1 MSKSILII
9 DDDSK
14 LNDLLK
20 EYLGKNNFTTTTVEN
35 PKDGLVKLKTN
46 HYDLIILDVMLPE
59 MDGFETVKQIRK
71 DHETPVVML
80 TARGEVTDKVV
91 GLELGADDYLP
102 KPFEP
107 RELLARIQSVLRRSE
122 LKLKKNENILL
133 KDLVVDPNKRT
144 AVYNSKDMELTSTEY
159 ELLLLFVKNNGK
171 VLSRDEIMQNTR
183 GISWMSFDRSVDVM
197 VSRLRNKF
205 KTLGSKKD
213 NAQVIK
219 TVHSIGY
226 MFYLDDSA
234 GSADA
239 KHGSA
244 KGK

>member
-14 LNDLLK
+14 LNDLLR
-20 EYLGKNNFTTTTVEN
+20 EYLGKNNFNTVSVEN
-35 PKDGLVKLKTN
+35 PADGLVKLKN
-46 HYDLIILDVMLPE
+46 QHYDLIILDVMLPG

-71 DHETPVVML
+71 DYETPVVML

-122 LKLKKNENILL
+122 MKLKKNEMIKL
-133 KDLVVDPNKRT
+133 KNLIVDPNKR
-144 AVYNSKDMELTSTEY
+144 AALFNNKDMELTSTEY
-159 ELLLLFVKNNGK
+159 ELLLLFVKSNGK

-205 KTLGSKKD
+205 KSLGNKKE
-213 NAQVIK
+213 QVIK

-226 MFYLDDSA
+226 MFFLDEVN
-234 GSADA
+234 G
-239 KHGSA
+239 
-244 KGK
+244 

>member
-9 DDDSK
+9 DDDNK
-14 LNDLLK
+14 LNELLQ
-20 EYLGKNNFTTTTVEN
+20 EYLGKNNFITTAVEN
-35 PKDGLVKLKTN
+35 PKDGLVKLKN
-46 HYDLIILDVMLPE
+46 NYFDLIILDVMLPE

-71 DHETPVVML
+71 DHETPIVML

-133 KDLVVDPNKRT
+133 KGLNVDQNKRS
-144 AVYNSKDMELTSTEY
+144 ASYFNKDMELTSTEY

-205 KTLGSKKD
+205 KTLGGKKD
-213 NAQVIK
+213 KEQVIK

-226 MFYLDDSA
+226 MFFLEEVTP
-234 GSADA
+234 
-239 KHGSA
+239 K
-244 KGK
+244 

>member
-14 LNDLLK
+14 LNSLLE
-20 EYLGKNNFTTTTVEN
+20 EYLGKNNFKTTAVEN
-35 PKDGLVKLKTN
+35 PNDGLVKLKN
-46 HYDLIILDVMLPE
+46 HHFDLIILDVMLPD
-59 MDGFETVKQIRK
+59 MDGFETVKLIRK
-71 DHETPVVML
+71 DYETPVVML

-107 RELLARIQSVLRRSE
+107 RELLARVQSVLRRSE
-122 LKLKKNENILL
+122 LKLKKNEVIKL
-133 KDLVVDPNKRT
+133 KTLVVDPNKRS
-144 AVYNSKDMELTSTEY
+144 ASFNNKDMELTSTEY
-159 ELLLLFVKNNGK
+159 ELLLFVKHNGK

-205 KTLGSKKD
+205 KSLGNKKD
-213 NAQVIK
+213 QVIK

-226 MFYLDDSA
+226 MFYIEGD
-234 GSADA
+234 
-239 KHGSA
+239 KE
-244 KGK
+244 

>member
-14 LNDLLK
+14 LNDLLS
-20 EYLGKNNFTTTTVEN
+20 EYLGKNDFRVTAVEN
-35 PKDGLVKLKTN
+35 SADGLVKLKNN
-46 HYDLIILDVMLPE
+46 HFDLIILDVMLPN

-122 LKLKKNENILL
+122 MKLKKNEMLKLKNLL
-133 KDLVVDPNKRT
+133 VDPNKRS
-144 AVYNSKDMELTSTEY
+144 AEYNGKDMELTSTEY

-205 KTLGSKKD
+205 KSLGHKKE
-213 NAQVIK
+213 QIIK

-226 MFYLDDSA
+226 MFFIDEA
-234 GSADA
+234 AA
-239 KHGSA
+239 R
-244 KGK
+244 